1 MLIQTCQLSLIQS
14 ETQAIVPSKIRTQ
27 SVKSENIAPV
37 LTSFMYVI
45 IEQNFEKIVP
55 FLTLT

>member
-1 MLIQTCQLSLIQS
+1 MLIQSCQLSLIQS

-27 SVKSENIAPV
+27 SVKSEKIAPV